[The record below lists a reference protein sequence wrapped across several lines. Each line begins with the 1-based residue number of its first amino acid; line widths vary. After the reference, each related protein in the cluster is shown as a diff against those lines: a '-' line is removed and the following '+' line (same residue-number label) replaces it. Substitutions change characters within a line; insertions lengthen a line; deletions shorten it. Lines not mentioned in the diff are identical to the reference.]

1 MRLWNRDASDAW
13 IRRYSISTYRFSM
26 RFSLNYL
33 QSFCH
38 NIGGIW
44 YKVKKK
50 TKENVLCEENK
61 FVFVFTHQLRSL
73 DSIRMSFL
81 IEMKIN
87 VLMQYIG

>member
-50 TKENVLCEENK
+50 NERKC
-61 FVFVFTHQLRSL
+61 FV
-73 DSIRMSFL
+73 
-81 IEMKIN
+81 
-87 VLMQYIG
+87 